1 MAHPLTVDR
10 LHDPERIDPP
20 GMGVS
25 ACCGLNAGIGPHE
38 SGWVFLCEVAG
49 GGRPCH
55 PPALKLP
62 GSGVQLSGLPPELLH
77 GRAPQGARGPG
88 ISRFRVAGL
97 GSSRE

>member
-1 MAHPLTVDR
+1 MDR

-25 ACCGLNAGIGPHE
+25 ACCGLDAGIGPDE

-49 GGRPCH
+49 GGRLCH
-55 PPALKLP
+55 RPVLNPSGL
-62 GSGVQLSGLPPELLH
+62 GVQLSGLPPELLH
-77 GRAPQGARGPG
+77 GHAPQGARRLG

>member
-1 MAHPLTVDR
+1 MDR
-10 LHDPERIDPP
+10 LHDPERFDPP

-25 ACCGLNAGIGPHE
+25 AYCGLDAGIGPDE
-38 SGWVFLCEVAG
+38 SGWVFLCGVAG
-49 GGRPCH
+49 GGRSFH
-55 PPALKLP
+55 PAALKLP
-62 GSGVQLSGLPPELLH
+62 GSGVQLSRFPPELLH